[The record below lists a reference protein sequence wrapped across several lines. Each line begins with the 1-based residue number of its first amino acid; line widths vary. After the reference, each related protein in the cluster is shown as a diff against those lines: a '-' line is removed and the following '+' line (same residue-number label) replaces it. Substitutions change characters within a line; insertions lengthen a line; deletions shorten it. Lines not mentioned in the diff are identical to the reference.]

1 MLPAQAYGFWVVCL
15 RSVSQ
20 MIDGINFGVAYLLKS
35 PKMRVTATWCQCSW
49 SIIPSAVCSQISWTK
64 CTRQTELV
72 GCQFRGRQTGNKTG
86 NNPGHQ
92 NYRGVVII
100 PFAVQQLCQSL
111 FIHAISQWWTSLW
124 ITRLGG
130 CEKYLPGI
138 LETICLVSREIWFL
152 LGLFLCPFIAL
163 YICTYDLHNNYGAC
177 IAAMWFYFA
186 IRHSAMQFNTLRH
199 TDILRRAIIAAYCTY
214 CVNRNW
220 ITGMWMLTNFFSFSL
235 WKPKAINLLVFLRL
249 AEHILAL
256 PLTGLIITTS
266 DSLLQCTIRQ
276 FAYCDSSI
284 TMLHNA

>member
-199 TDILRRAIIAAYCTY
+199 TDILRRAIYCSILHVL
-214 CVNRNW
+214 CEQELDHWNVNVDK
-220 ITGMWMLTNFFSFSL
+220 LLFFFFV
-235 WKPKAINLLVFLRL
+235 K
-249 AEHILAL
+249 
-256 PLTGLIITTS
+256 T
-266 DSLLQCTIRQ
+266 
-276 FAYCDSSI
+276 
-284 TMLHNA
+284 